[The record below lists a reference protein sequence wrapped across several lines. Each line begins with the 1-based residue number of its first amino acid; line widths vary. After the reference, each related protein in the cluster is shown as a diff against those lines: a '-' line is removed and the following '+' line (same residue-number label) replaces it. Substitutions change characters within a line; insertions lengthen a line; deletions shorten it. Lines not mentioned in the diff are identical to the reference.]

1 MLKKRI
7 YNLKVE
13 KLHESRLD
21 YLKIPKKLILPHRVD
36 LISKMPSIYDQG
48 DLGSCTACALCGVV
62 GYIDPVVQGTK
73 LFVYYNERVLEKTI
87 NQDAGASLA
96 DGILSLQKYG
106 VCQETLWA
114 YNIDKFSVC
123 PPKICYTKA
132 LEHTALQVKN
142 IRNDLNS
149 MKSSLSHGWPFVVGI
164 DVYSSF
170 ETLYVAQTGNVP
182 MPSRTDRYLGGHA
195 VVCVGYDDT
204 KKAFIMRNSWG
215 SSWGINGHF
224 YLPYAYLTS
233 NMASDLWNIQKM
245 K

>member
-7 YNLKVE
+7 YNLKIE

-36 LISKMPSIYDQG
+36 LRSKMPSIYDQG
-48 DLGSCTACALCGVV
+48 DLGSCTACALCGIV
-62 GYIDPVVQGTK
+62 GYIDPVVKGSK
-73 LFVYYNERVLEKTI
+73 LFVYYNTRLLANNVKYDT
-87 NQDAGASLA
+87 GASLE
-96 DGILSLQKYG
+96 DGVASLQKYG
-106 VCQETLWA
+106 VCQEKLWS
-114 YNIDKFSVC
+114 YDIKKFSET
-123 PPKICYTKA
+123 PPQICYTKG
-132 LEHTALQVKN
+132 LKNVALQVKN
-142 IRNDLNS
+142 IRNDLND
-149 MKSSLSHGWPFVVGI
+149 MKSSLSNGWPFVVGI
-164 DVYSSF
+164 EVYSSF

-215 SSWGINGHF
+215 AEWGINGYF